1 MIPRRV
7 ALKVDCDTDEGTR
20 AGVPRLV
27 EILGARGIRATFF
40 FTLGPDRSGMAV
52 KRIFTKKGFLRKML
66 RTRAPSL
73 YGWRTMLAGTLLP
86 APMIGERGADA
97 MRATARAGHATGVHG
112 WDHVGWHDR
121 LDAMSLVDIRSD
133 YGRAHA
139 EYLRIFGVPARAS
152 AAPGWTVNARSLEVQ
167 EERALLF
174 TSDTRGG
181 SYFFPRAGDH
191 VFRTLEIPT
200 TLPTLDETLSWPELR
215 SDDDQRRYFREAAR
229 GTQVHTIHAEVEG
242 RSKAGLF
249 AAMLDDWLEDGVTF
263 PLLSELAR
271 EALAHHAA
279 IPARPVSRME
289 LPGRAGTVATGWPET
304 VDTG

>member
-7 ALKVDCDTDEGTR
+7 ALKVDCDTEEGTR

-40 FTLGPDRSGMAV
+40 FTLGPDRSGVAV
-52 KRIFTKKGFLRKML
+52 KRIFTKKGFLKKML

-73 YGWRTMLAGTLLP
+73 YGWRTMLSGTLLP
-86 APMIGERGADA
+86 APMIGVRAAEA
-97 MRATARAGHATGVHG
+97 MRVTVKGGHGTGVHG

-121 LDAMSLVDIRSD
+121 LDAMTLEEIRSD

-139 EYLRIFGVPARAS
+139 EFLRIFGIPARAS

-181 SYFFPRAGDH
+181 SYFFPRAGER

-200 TLPTLDETLSWPELR
+200 TLPTLDETLAWPELH
-215 SDDDQRRYFREAAR
+215 SDDDQRRFFRDAAR

-242 RSKAGLF
+242 RSKAELF
-249 AAMLDDWLEDGVTF
+249 EAILDDWLTDGVTF
-263 PLLSELAR
+263 PLLSDLAR
-271 EALAHHAA
+271 EALAHHDA
-279 IPARPVSRME
+279 IPARPLSRIP
-289 LPGRAGTVATGWPET
+289 LPGRAGDVATGWPEAYAS
-304 VDTG
+304 